1 MSSRCFLKDTGAR
14 VIASVRGCEIVY
26 RALSLFDRG
35 INRRREERVMRDKIQ
50 WGVAFAS
57 NGLIYASDL
66 HDAVMTALDLIA
78 GMLL

>member
-1 MSSRCFLKDTGAR
+1 
-14 VIASVRGCEIVY
+14 
-26 RALSLFDRG
+26 
-35 INRRREERVMRDKIQ
+35 MRDKIQ